1 MTLSAR
7 RGHVEYVQARGGKG
21 WRHTPFST
29 RRTAT
34 ASKPSAAA
42 KEEYFLQQGAPS
54 VIGALSFAE
63 HQLLNATAVYNQL
76 KEQAEKFGY
85 STLTREEGRFLKR
98 YKAHN
103 DAGALTT
110 SERVGKKRQA
120 TWSGTSSSGAPKRPT
135 RRYTARARVT
145 VDKSLATWQ
154 APVSAQK
161 AGIASWELLAGMPSI
176 YTSEKKQRVGA

>member
-1 MTLSAR
+1 MMLSAR
-7 RGHVEYVQARGGKG
+7 RSHVEYVQAREGKG

-42 KEEYFLQQGAPS
+42 KEEHFLQQGAPS

-76 KEQAEKFGY
+76 REQAEKFGY

-110 SERVGKKRQA
+110 SEHLKGKTQR
-120 TWSGTSSSGAPKRPT
+120 TWSGAAPSGTPKRSN
-135 RRYTARARVT
+135 RRRTGRARVW
-145 VDKSLATWQ
+145 VDKSLATWK

-161 AGIASWELLAGMPSI
+161 EGIASGELLAGMPSV
-176 YTSEKKQRVGA
+176 YTREKKQRICS